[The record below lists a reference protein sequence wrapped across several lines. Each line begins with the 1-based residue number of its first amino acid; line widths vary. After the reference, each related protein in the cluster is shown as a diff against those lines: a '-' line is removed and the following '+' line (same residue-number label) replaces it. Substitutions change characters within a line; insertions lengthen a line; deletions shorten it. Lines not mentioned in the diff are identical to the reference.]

1 MEHLLMKYHWKTH
14 DNISKF
20 DADDDFFYLQIKF
33 IQRLRFHFIWLFFIY
48 LFFQWDKSSLCEK
61 RWLQKTPYISVVEQ
75 FCNFFSYQ
83 NIFVVMTKGKLLL
96 IPAVKSTRRQR
107 LALDYYR
114 DCSGKK
120 FKKMLACFIFVLKI
134 LKSTL
139 S

>member
-1 MEHLLMKYHWKTH
+1 MKYHWKTH

-20 DADDDFFYLQIKF
+20 DADDDFFFYLQIKF

-61 RWLQKTPYISVVEQ
+61 RWLQKTPYTFQWLSSSVI
-75 FCNFFSYQ
+75 FFLTKTF
-83 NIFVVMTKGKLLL
+83 FVVMKKGKLLL
-96 IPAVKSTRRQR
+96 IPAVKSTRIQR

-114 DCSGKK
+114 DCSGKE